1 VIASASFV
9 LDAGQEVETL
19 RTLGSATVDVIDLTG
34 NEFAQ
39 TIFGN
44 AAVNVLDGKGG
55 IDTLRGFGGNDTYFV
70 DNGADSVIEA
80 AGGGLDT
87 VIATV
92 HYTLGAGQEIELL
105 RTLGSGTT
113 YSVKL
118 TGNELADTIL
128 GNAAVNV
135 LDGKGGA
142 DSLRGFSGNDSFAFT
157 SALGPGNVDTIVDF
171 IHDDDTI
178 VLDDA
183 VFAGLALGALTAGA
197 FRTGA
202 AAADADDRIIYNGAT
217 GQLFFDPDGVGG
229 AAQVQFATL
238 TGAPAINASDFLVF

>member
-1 VIASASFV
+1 MV
-9 LDAGQEVETL
+9 LAGS
-19 RTLGSATVDVIDLTG
+19 RISNCTG
-34 NEFAQ
+34 
-39 TIFGN
+39 
-44 AAVNVLDGKGG
+44 
-55 IDTLRGFGGNDTYFV
+55 
-70 DNGADSVIEA
+70 
-80 AGGGLDT
+80 
-87 VIATV
+87 
-92 HYTLGAGQEIELL
+92 
-105 RTLGSGTT
+105 
-113 YSVKL
+113 
-118 TGNELADTIL
+118 
-128 GNAAVNV
+128 
-135 LDGKGGA
+135 
-142 DSLRGFSGNDSFAFT
+142 
-157 SALGPGNVDTIVDF
+157 IVDF